1 MKAKMKGV
9 YLIHHVGLLNG
20 RTYQKLLKKQPS
32 AQFRS
37 EQSKILSSLWNYENE
52 CMTFT
57 DLSQKTGL
65 VINTLTSMIKK
76 LEEQGLV
83 SLEACKIDKRKRYV
97 SLTELGKAQKEIGDE
112 VSYELGEQFYK
123 GFSTQEIS
131 EFESY
136 LERIIQNLK
145 EYEEQEG
152 KGETRC

>member
-1 MKAKMKGV
+1 MKEKMKGG
-9 YLIHHVGLLNG
+9 YLVHHVGLLNG
-20 RTYQKLLKKQPS
+20 RTYQKILKKQPS

-65 VINTLTSMIKK
+65 AINTLTSMIKK

-123 GFSTQEIS
+123 GFSTQEIF

-145 EYEEQEG
+145 EYED
-152 KGETRC
+152 

>member
-1 MKAKMKGV
+1 MKAKMKGG
-9 YLIHHVGLLNG
+9 YLVHHVALLNG
-20 RTYQKLLKKQPS
+20 RTYQKILKKQPS
-32 AQFRS
+32 AQFRC
-37 EQSKILSSLWNYENE
+37 EQAKILSSLWHDENE

-65 VINTLTSMIKK
+65 AINTLTSMIKK

-123 GFSTQEIS
+123 GFSTQEIF

-145 EYEEQEG
+145 EYEE
-152 KGETRC
+152 

>member
-1 MKAKMKGV
+1 MKAKMKGG

-65 VINTLTSMIKK
+65 AINTLTSMIKK

-123 GFSTQEIS
+123 GFSSKEVAQ
-131 EFESY
+131 FEAY
-136 LERIIQNLK
+136 LERIISNLK
-145 EYEEQEG
+145 DSNE
-152 KGETRC
+152 

>member
-1 MKAKMKGV
+1 MKAKMKGG
-9 YLIHHVGLLNG
+9 YLVHHVGLLNG
-20 RTYQKLLKKQPS
+20 RTYQKILTKQPS

-65 VINTLTSMIKK
+65 ANNTLTSMIKK

-97 SLTELGKAQKEIGDE
+97 SLTELGKAQK
-112 VSYELGEQFYK
+112 SNWRRSEL
-123 GFSTQEIS
+123 
-131 EFESY
+131 
-136 LERIIQNLK
+136 
-145 EYEEQEG
+145 
-152 KGETRC
+152 

>member
-1 MKAKMKGV
+1 MKEKMKGG
-9 YLIHHVGLLNG
+9 YLVHHVGLLNG
-20 RTYQKLLKKQPS
+20 RTYQKILKKQPS

-65 VINTLTSMIKK
+65 AINTLTSMIKK
-76 LEEQGLV
+76 LEEQGLL

-123 GFSTQEIS
+123 GFSTQEIF

-145 EYEEQEG
+145 EYEE
-152 KGETRC
+152 

>member
-1 MKAKMKGV
+1 MKGG

-65 VINTLTSMIKK
+65 AINTLTSMIKK

-123 GFSTQEIS
+123 GFSTQEIF

-145 EYEEQEG
+145 EYED
-152 KGETRC
+152 

>member
-1 MKAKMKGV
+1 MKAKMKGG

-37 EQSKILSSLWNYENE
+37 EQAKILSSLWYYENE

-65 VINTLTSMIKK
+65 AINTLTSMIKK

-97 SLTELGKAQKEIGDE
+97 SLTELGKAQK
-112 VSYELGEQFYK
+112 SNWRRSEL
-123 GFSTQEIS
+123 
-131 EFESY
+131 
-136 LERIIQNLK
+136 
-145 EYEEQEG
+145 
-152 KGETRC
+152 

>member
-1 MKAKMKGV
+1 MKAKMKGG

-20 RTYQKLLKKQPS
+20 RTYQKILKKQSS

-65 VINTLTSMIKK
+65 ALNTLTSMIKK

-123 GFSTQEIS
+123 GFSAQEIF

-145 EYEEQEG
+145 EYEE
-152 KGETRC
+152 

>member
-1 MKAKMKGV
+1 MKAKMKGG
-9 YLIHHVGLLNG
+9 YLIYHVGLLNG

-37 EQSKILSSLWNYENE
+37 EQAKILSSLWCYENE

-65 VINTLTSMIKK
+65 ANNTLTNMIKK

-123 GFSTQEIS
+123 GFSTQEIF

-145 EYEEQEG
+145 EYGEQES
-152 KGETRC
+152 KGENRC

>member
-1 MKAKMKGV
+1 MKGG
-9 YLIHHVGLLNG
+9 YLVHHVGLLNG

-37 EQSKILSSLWNYENE
+37 EQAKILSSLWYYENE

-57 DLSQKTGL
+57 DLSQRTGL
-65 VINTLTSMIKK
+65 ANNTLTNMIKK

-97 SLTELGKAQKEIGDE
+97 SLTELGRAQKAIGDE
-112 VSYELGEQFYK
+112 VNYELGEQFYK
-123 GFSTQEIS
+123 GFSTQEIF

-145 EYEEQEG
+145 EYEE
-152 KGETRC
+152 

>member
-1 MKAKMKGV
+1 MKAKMKGG
-9 YLIHHVGLLNG
+9 YLVHHVGLLNG

-65 VINTLTSMIKK
+65 AINTLTSMIKK

-97 SLTELGKAQKEIGDE
+97 SLTELGKAQKAIGDE

-123 GFSTQEIS
+123 GFSSKEVAQ
-131 EFESY
+131 FEAY
-136 LERIIQNLK
+136 LERIISNLK
-145 EYEEQEG
+145 DSNE
-152 KGETRC
+152 

>member
-1 MKAKMKGV
+1 MKAKMKGG

-37 EQSKILSSLWNYENE
+37 EQSKILSSLWYYENE

-57 DLSQKTGL
+57 ELSQRTGL
-65 VINTLTSMIKK
+65 ANNTLTNMIKK

-136 LERIIQNLK
+136 LARIIQNLK

-152 KGETRC
+152 KGETKC

>member
-1 MKAKMKGV
+1 MKAKMKGG

-65 VINTLTSMIKK
+65 AINTLTSMIKK
-76 LEEQGLV
+76 LEEQGLL

-136 LERIIQNLK
+136 LARIIQNLK

-152 KGETRC
+152 KGETKC

>member
-1 MKAKMKGV
+1 MKAKMKGG
-9 YLIHHVGLLNG
+9 YLIQHVGLLNG

-65 VINTLTSMIKK
+65 AINTLTSMIKK

-123 GFSTQEIS
+123 GFSTQEIF

-145 EYEEQEG
+145 EYED
-152 KGETRC
+152 

>member
-1 MKAKMKGV
+1 MKAKMKGG
-9 YLIHHVGLLNG
+9 YLVHHVGLLNG
-20 RTYQKLLKKQPS
+20 RTYQKILTKQPS

-37 EQSKILSSLWNYENE
+37 EQSKILSSLWDYENE

-65 VINTLTSMIKK
+65 ANNTLTNMIKK

-123 GFSTQEIS
+123 GFSSKEVAQ
-131 EFESY
+131 FEAY
-136 LERIIQNLK
+136 LERIISNLK
-145 EYEEQEG
+145 DSNE
-152 KGETRC
+152 

>member
-1 MKAKMKGV
+1 MKAKMKGG

-65 VINTLTSMIKK
+65 AINTLTSMIKK

-136 LERIIQNLK
+136 LARIIQNLK

-152 KGETRC
+152 KGESKC

>member
-1 MKAKMKGV
+1 MKAKMKGG

-65 VINTLTSMIKK
+65 AINTLTSMIKK

-136 LERIIQNLK
+136 LARIIQNLK

-152 KGETRC
+152 KGETKC

>member
-1 MKAKMKGV
+1 MKAKMKGG

-20 RTYQKLLKKQPS
+20 RTYQKILTKQPS

-65 VINTLTSMIKK
+65 AINTLTSMIKK

-123 GFSTQEIS
+123 GFSTQEIF

-145 EYEEQEG
+145 EYED
-152 KGETRC
+152 

>member
-1 MKAKMKGV
+1 MKAKMKGG

-20 RTYQKLLKKQPS
+20 RTYQKILKKQPS

-65 VINTLTSMIKK
+65 AINTLTSMIKK

-112 VSYELGEQFYK
+112 VSYELGDQFYK

>member
-1 MKAKMKGV
+1 MKAKMKGG

-65 VINTLTSMIKK
+65 ANNTLTNMIKI

-97 SLTELGKAQKEIGDE
+97 SLTELGKAQKAIGDE

-123 GFSTQEIS
+123 GFSSKEVAQ
-131 EFESY
+131 FEAY
-136 LERIIQNLK
+136 LERIISNLK
-145 EYEEQEG
+145 DSNE
-152 KGETRC
+152 

>member
-1 MKAKMKGV
+1 MKAKMKGG
-9 YLIHHVGLLNG
+9 YLIYHVGLLNG

-37 EQSKILSSLWNYENE
+37 EQSKILSSLWYYENE

-65 VINTLTSMIKK
+65 ANNTLTNMIKK

-97 SLTELGKAQKEIGDE
+97 SLTERGKAQKAIGDE

-123 GFSTQEIS
+123 GFSTQEIF

>member
-1 MKAKMKGV
+1 MKAKMKGG
-9 YLIHHVGLLNG
+9 YLIYHVGLLNG

-65 VINTLTSMIKK
+65 AINTLTSMIKK

-123 GFSTQEIS
+123 GFSTQEIF

-145 EYEEQEG
+145 EYEE
-152 KGETRC
+152 

>member
-1 MKAKMKGV
+1 MKAKMKGG
-9 YLIHHVGLLNG
+9 YLVHHVGLLNG

-37 EQSKILSSLWNYENE
+37 EQAKILSSLWYYENE

-65 VINTLTSMIKK
+65 ANNTLTNMIKI

-97 SLTELGKAQKEIGDE
+97 SLTELGKAQKAIGDE

-123 GFSTQEIS
+123 GFSSKEVAQ
-131 EFESY
+131 FEAY
-136 LERIIQNLK
+136 LERIISNLK
-145 EYEEQEG
+145 DSNE
-152 KGETRC
+152 

>member
-1 MKAKMKGV
+1 MKAKMKGG
-9 YLIHHVGLLNG
+9 YLVHHVGLLNR

-37 EQSKILSSLWNYENE
+37 EQSKILSSLWYYENE

-57 DLSQKTGL
+57 ELSQRTGL
-65 VINTLTSMIKK
+65 ANNTLTNMIKK

-136 LERIIQNLK
+136 LARIIQNLK

-152 KGETRC
+152 KGETKC

>member
-1 MKAKMKGV
+1 MKAKMKGG

-37 EQSKILSSLWNYENE
+37 EQAKILSSLWYYENE

-65 VINTLTSMIKK
+65 ANNTLTNMIKK

-97 SLTELGKAQKEIGDE
+97 SLTELGKAQK
-112 VSYELGEQFYK
+112 SNWRRSEL
-123 GFSTQEIS
+123 
-131 EFESY
+131 
-136 LERIIQNLK
+136 
-145 EYEEQEG
+145 
-152 KGETRC
+152 

>member
-1 MKAKMKGV
+1 MKAKMKGG
-9 YLIHHVGLLNG
+9 YLIYHVGLLNG

-37 EQSKILSSLWNYENE
+37 EQSKILSSLWYYENE

-65 VINTLTSMIKK
+65 ANNTLTNMIKK

-97 SLTELGKAQKEIGDE
+97 SLTELGKAQKVVGDE

>member
-1 MKAKMKGV
+1 MKAKMKGG
-9 YLIHHVGLLNG
+9 YLVHHVGLLNG

-37 EQSKILSSLWNYENE
+37 EQAKILSSLWYYENE

-65 VINTLTSMIKK
+65 ANNTLTNMIKK

-97 SLTELGKAQKEIGDE
+97 SLTELGKAQKAIGDE

-123 GFSTQEIS
+123 GFSSKEVAQ
-131 EFESY
+131 FEAY
-136 LERIIQNLK
+136 LERIISNLK
-145 EYEEQEG
+145 DSNE
-152 KGETRC
+152 

>member
-1 MKAKMKGV
+1 MKAKMKGG
-9 YLIHHVGLLNG
+9 YLIYHVGLLNG

-65 VINTLTSMIKK
+65 AINTLTSMIKK

-123 GFSTQEIS
+123 GFSTQEIF

-145 EYEEQEG
+145 EYED
-152 KGETRC
+152 

>member
-1 MKAKMKGV
+1 MKAKMKGG

-20 RTYQKLLKKQPS
+20 RTYQKILKKQPS
-32 AQFRS
+32 AQFRC
-37 EQSKILSSLWNYENE
+37 EQAKILSSLWHDENE

-65 VINTLTSMIKK
+65 AINTLTSMIKK

-136 LERIIQNLK
+136 LARIIQNLK

-152 KGETRC
+152 KGETKC

>member
-1 MKAKMKGV
+1 MKEKMKGG
-9 YLIHHVGLLNG
+9 YLVHHVGLLNG
-20 RTYQKLLKKQPS
+20 RTYQKILKKQPS

-52 CMTFT
+52 CMTFI

-65 VINTLTSMIKK
+65 AINTLTSMIKK

-123 GFSTQEIS
+123 GFSTQEIF

-145 EYEEQEG
+145 EYEE
-152 KGETRC
+152 